1 MNRRDV
7 EGLIDRWQGRGLI
20 SSDQAD
26 AIRAFEAEERPG
38 EPEHVEDPTLDV
50 GALLSYGGALVAL
63 GAIIGLYA
71 TLFDDIGSGGKVPV
85 TWGVAAVAVA
95 LAWLFSRARGGG
107 AAADATGF
115 AATIL
120 VAWAVV
126 EVFNAAG
133 WFMDRT
139 SPGQP
144 GYYRDVSETR
154 ITWIVSSLVV
164 AGAGYALARYRVA
177 PMAALAAAVA
187 LVWVAAML
195 GGWIGQPSEDGPG
208 AVGGQFAVIVAIV
221 LAAIALLD
229 RLAVDGRAM
238 LWWLIGSLGAMN
250 VAAVF
255 LSGEEGGAY
264 EALLLAYAIGLAIVA
279 VVTRRKVVLV
289 FAALFLYE
297 WVGFVVFR
305 TFEGAVAAIIVTAL
319 VGLGTAIGGIGVQR
333 GLMERLYRLRGT
345 GGPSSTA
352 GGGGPAS

>member
-7 EGLIDRWQGRGLI
+7 EGLLDRWQGRGLI
-20 SSDQAD
+20 SPDLAD
-26 AIRAFEAEERPG
+26 AIRAYEAEELADEFPAVD
-38 EPEHVEDPTLDV
+38 EPTLDV

-63 GAIIGLYA
+63 GAIVGLYA
-71 TLFDDIGSGGKVPV
+71 TLFDDLGSSGKIPV
-85 TWGVAAVAVA
+85 TWGVATAAAA
-95 LAWLFSRARGGG
+95 LAWLFSRARGGS

-120 VAWAVV
+120 VAWAVI

-139 SPGQP
+139 SPGRE
-144 GYYRDVSETR
+144 GYYRDVAETR
-154 ITWIVSSLVV
+154 IAWMVSSAVV
-164 AGAGYALARYRVA
+164 AAAGYGLARYRVA
-177 PMAALAAAVA
+177 PMAALSAAVA
-187 LVWVAAML
+187 LIWIAATL
-195 GGWIGQPSEDGPG
+195 GGWIGQPSDDGPG
-208 AVGGQFAVIVAIV
+208 AVGSQFAVIVAIV
-221 LAAIALLD
+221 LAAVALLH
-229 RLAVDGRAM
+229 RLYVEERAA

-279 VVTRRKVVLV
+279 VVTRRKVILV

-333 GLMERLYRLRGT
+333 GLIERLYRLRGPR
-345 GGPSSTA
+345 GTA
-352 GGGGPAS
+352 GGGDSAS

>member
-1 MNRRDV
+1 MDRRD
-7 EGLIDRWQGRGLI
+7 LDRLLARWQGHGLL
-20 SSDQAD
+20 SRDQAD
-26 AIRAFEAEERPG
+26 AIRAYEAEQLADEFPAVD
-38 EPEHVEDPTLDV
+38 EPTFDV

-63 GAIIGLYA
+63 GAIVGLYA
-71 TLFDDIGSGGKVPV
+71 TLFDDLGAGGRIPV

-95 LAWLFSRARGGG
+95 LAWLFSRARGGS

-120 VAWAVV
+120 VAWAMV
-126 EVFNAAG
+126 ELFNAVG
-133 WFMDRT
+133 WFMDRP
-139 SPGQP
+139 SPGEP
-144 GYYRDVSETR
+144 GYYRDVAETR
-154 ITWIVSSLVV
+154 ITWIVSSAVV
-164 AGAGYALARYRVA
+164 AAAGYALARYRVA
-177 PMAALAAAVA
+177 PMAALSAAVA
-187 LVWVAAML
+187 LTWIAATL

-208 AVGGQFAVIVAIV
+208 AVGGQFAVVVAIV
-221 LAAIALLD
+221 LAAVALLD
-229 RLAVDGRAM
+229 RLYVEGRAA

-333 GLMERLYRLRGT
+333 GLMEHLYRLRGPRGTT
-345 GGPSSTA
+345 GGGDS
-352 GGGGPAS
+352 AS